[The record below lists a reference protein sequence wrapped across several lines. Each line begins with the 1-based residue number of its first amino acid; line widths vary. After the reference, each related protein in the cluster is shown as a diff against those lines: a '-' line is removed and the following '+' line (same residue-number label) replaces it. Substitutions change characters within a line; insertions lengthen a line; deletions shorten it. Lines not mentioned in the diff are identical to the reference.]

1 MDFILL
7 ALIYSFF
14 YRKWK
19 KETIRKLTI
28 KSIMYLYFVLVFYV
42 TIMPFTIPFSGVN
55 KEFMETANFIPFRD
69 LRLKY
74 DGAIRE
80 ILLNILMMV
89 PFGFLYPTVRK
100 KGAVITIIT
109 TLMFSLSIESYQLLS
124 VWWNGVD
131 LRIFDVTDLIT
142 NTFGGFVGY
151 LIFVWLRR
159 VPFKK
164 NKETTNQITKG
175 CDIS

>member
-164 NKETTNQITKG
+164 K
-175 CDIS
+175 